1 MPLSGS
7 VEDRL
12 EILELYAR
20 YASTSSR
27 SDREGWL
34 SCWAEDA
41 SWISHIFEC
50 VGKPA
55 IAKQYDEIMDAFD
68 KLYFISQSGPIDI
81 RGDIAHASASAMEIA
96 HYRQG
101 GFFKLAGNYE
111 DRLEKRAGQW
121 LFVRREYAPSAQ
133 DF

>member
-7 VEDRL
+7 IEDRL

-41 SWISHIFEC
+41 AWVSHIFEC
-50 VGKPA
+50 IGKPA
-55 IAKQYDEIMDAFD
+55 IANQYDQIMAAFD
-68 KLYFISQSGPIDI
+68 KLFFISQAGPIDI
-81 RGDIAHASASAMEIA
+81 TGDKASARSTAMEIA
-96 HYRQG
+96 RFKTG

-111 DRLEKRAGQW
+111 DQFVKRDGTW
-121 LFVRREYAPSAQ
+121 LFLRRDYRPTAQ